1 MFAALLIAAAGGAV
15 ASANQGSANDPI
27 AIKGDFLG
35 LSDSVAALQ
44 GSRAATSTGVPR
56 PRINPLA
63 GSPNSGK
70 RGTWNRKSVPS
81 DPLTSGSRRAK
92 SRTPAP
98 GLVFDGT
105 ANPFAC
111 GGCSPPDTVGDVG
124 PNHYVQA
131 VNATKIAIY
140 DKSGTLLT
148 TPPFDLGTLFS
159 SGQCTA
165 NAGDPQVTYDQMA
178 DRWVLSQFAAPN
190 HLCFAVSQTADP
202 LASYYTYE
210 FDVGSFPDY
219 FKVGAWPSG
228 YYVSSNES
236 SYTAYAFDRASMLA
250 GNPAT
255 GIKAPGESNFMLPAD
270 VDGSNPPGP
279 NEGGLFYTFKD
290 SAFHGGANDRI
301 ELFRL
306 NPDFGTPGNS
316 TFGLIEGFPI
326 APFTYTVCGFF
337 NFDCIPQSGTAQT
350 VDSLSEWPM
359 QRFPYREFNDHQA
372 LVGNFTVG
380 GGSATPGAAIRW
392 FELRNTGS
400 GWTLFQEGTHD
411 PGGGLNRFMGSI
423 AIDSGGDIAL
433 GYSASSTTS
442 FPSIRY
448 VTRTPG
454 DPPGTFGAEQVMQA
468 GGGSQT
474 GSNRWGD
481 YSAMSVD
488 PATEC
493 DFWYTNEYY
502 SASSATSWK
511 TAIGTFMD
519 PSCGAPAPSAPTVS
533 STNPASPANDN
544 NPKVIGSAAAGSA
557 VKLYANSTCTGGM
570 LGSGSSASFALPGIT
585 ATVAD
590 NSTTTIYA
598 TATDAAS
605 KVSACSSSSATYTE
619 DSIPPET
626 TITSGPADGATV
638 NTDAASFGFS
648 SNEAGSTFQCGL
660 DSAAYASCSSP
671 KSYSG
676 LADGAHSVQVRATD
690 PAGNTDATP
699 AGRAFTVD
707 TKLNGSATAK
717 KKQKQKRK
725 KIVVRVKVK
734 AKEDLDAKGTGKVKV
749 KKKSYKLKPKTKS
762 VAAGKKKTLKLK
774 PKKKQAKKIAKALKP
789 GKKAIAKLKV
799 RLTDEARNKKI
810 KKLKVKLKR

>member
-1 MFAALLIAAAGGAV
+1 MRQRVVAVAALLSLLICAEGAAA
-15 ASANQGSANDPI
+15 ASTDQGRVNGPI
-27 AIKGDFLG
+27 AIEGDFLG
-35 LSDSVAALQ
+35 LSDPVVALQ
-44 GSRAATSTGVPR
+44 GSRAATSTGTPR

-63 GSPNSGK
+63 GSPGSGK

-81 DPLTSGSRRAK
+81 DTLTSGSRRAK

-140 DKSGTLLT
+140 DKSGNLLSV
-148 TPPFDLGTLFS
+148 FDLGTLFT

-165 NAGDPQVTYDQMA
+165 NAGDPNVTYDPMA
-178 DRWVLSQFAAPN
+178 DRWVLSQFAVPSQ
-190 HLCFAVSQTADP
+190 LCFAVSQTADP

-210 FDVGSFPDY
+210 FNVGSFPDY

-228 YYVSSNES
+228 YYVSSNEA
-236 SYTAYAFDRASMLA
+236 SYTAYVFDRFNMLA
-250 GNPAT
+250 GNAAT
-255 GIKAPGESNFMLPAD
+255 AQKFPGESNFMLPAD

-306 NPDFGTPGNS
+306 NPDFGTPANS
-316 TFGLIEGFPI
+316 TFGLVDSFPI
-326 APFTYTVCGFF
+326 GPFTYTVCGFF
-337 NFDCIPQSGTAQT
+337 NFNCIPQSGTAQT
-350 VDSLSEWPM
+350 VDTVSEWPM
-359 QRFPYREFNDHQA
+359 QRFPYREFSDHQA

-433 GYSASSTTS
+433 GYSASSATS

-448 VTRTPG
+448 ATRTPG
-454 DPPGTFGAEQVMQA
+454 DPPGTLGAEQVMQA

-488 PATEC
+488 PVTEC

-511 TAIGTFMD
+511 TAIGTFLD
-519 PSCGAPAPSAPTVS
+519 PSC
-533 STNPASPANDN
+533 
-544 NPKVIGSAAAGSA
+544 
-557 VKLYANSTCTGGM
+557 
-570 LGSGSSASFALPGIT
+570 LP
-585 ATVAD
+585 D
-590 NSTTTIYA
+590 TTI
-598 TATDAAS
+598 D
-605 KVSACSSSSATYTE
+605 
-619 DSIPPET
+619 
-626 TITSGPADGATV
+626 SGPTGVIRD
-638 NTDAASFGFS
+638 NTPTFTFS
-648 SNEAGSTFQCGL
+648 SDKAGSTFECRI
-660 DSAAYASCSSP
+660 DSDPFAGCSGPGDSDTTAALP
-671 KSYSG
+671 
-676 LADGAHSVQVRATD
+676 DGPHTFAVRASDAASNLD
-690 PAGNTDATP
+690 PSPAT
-699 AGRAFTVD
+699 RAFTVD
-707 TKLNGSATAK
+707 TKVEGSASAK
-717 KKQKQKRK
+717 GKQKQKGK
-725 KIVVRVKVK
+725 KVVVKVKAK
-734 AKEDLDAKGTGKVKV
+734 AKEDLDATGKGKVKV
-749 KKKSYKLKPKTKS
+749 GKKSYKLKSVTKS
-762 VAAGKKKTLKLK
+762 VSQGNSKNLKLK
-774 PKKKQAKKIAKALKP
+774 PKKAKDAKKIVKAMKK
-789 GKKAIAKLKV
+789 GKKAKAKLEVK
-799 RLTDEARNKKI
+799 LTDEAGNRKTT
-810 KKLKVKLKR
+810 KLSVKLKR